1 VFQILCGAGGGNS
14 PTPWLYNALKS
25 SDQIVCGYVG
35 ILTII
40 YAIFIIVT
48 IIDGISG
55 IAGVVAGF
63 PAKASIRIFDEAPT
77 IYNSSKSFVA
87 KSKKYSTHKHV
98 SVVVSAVMRVFD
110 LGTDTPLIVG
120 QISIE
125 CLPDVEFTCAEKKTL
140 YVPVVGISTCVAG
153 YAFPDNPV
161 TPIGPVPSE

>member
-1 VFQILCGAGGGNS
+1 MM
-14 PTPWLYNALKS
+14 
-25 SDQIVCGYVG
+25 
-35 ILTII
+35 
-40 YAIFIIVT
+40 
-48 IIDGISG
+48 DGISG

-63 PAKASIRIFDEAPT
+63 PVKASIRIFDESAT

-87 KSKKYSTHKHV
+87 KSNKYSTVRHDSVIV
-98 SVVVSAVMRVFD
+98 STVMRVFD

-125 CLPDVEFTCAEKKTL
+125 CLPEIEFTCAEKKTL